1 MQPLDASRI
10 QQLIQSGYGKQIV
23 VLGDLMVDRYLWG
36 KVSRISPEAP
46 VPVID
51 IDDEEI
57 RFGGAANVAYNL
69 ISLGAR
75 PLVVG
80 VVGLDQWG
88 KIFHSMLLDKNLR
101 GDGLVMDESRPT
113 TLKTRIIGNSQHI
126 ARVDRESTAPIGP
139 AIQEKIFQ
147 FVASVI
153 DEVEGIIFED
163 YNKGV
168 LVPEL
173 FHRIIELARQRDK
186 FVAVDPKFDHFLEY
200 RGVTLFKPNRKETEE
215 ALAMRLNGREA
226 LEKAGRLLL
235 ERLQAKGVLITLGA
249 EGMALFQ
256 PDREPL
262 LMPTQAR
269 KVADVSGAGD
279 TVIATLAYALAG
291 GAGFEEAMTL
301 ANFAAGLVCE
311 EVGVVPVDRQRLIDE
326 LMLWAGGVPSP
337 AAQQGDGS

>member
-1 MQPLDASRI
+1 MQKLDVPRVN
-10 QQLIQSGYGKQIV
+10 QLIQSGYGKQII

-51 IDDEEI
+51 IDEEEI

-88 KIFHSMLLDKNLR
+88 KIFHSMLLDRNLR
-101 GDGLVMDESRPT
+101 GDGLIMDDSRPT
-113 TLKTRIIGNSQHI
+113 TLKTRIIGNTQHI
-126 ARVDRESTAPIGP
+126 ARVDRESKAPISP
-139 AIQEKIFQ
+139 EIQERIYQ
-147 FVASVI
+147 FIASVI
-153 DEVEGIIFED
+153 DDVEGIVFED

-168 LVPEL
+168 LVPSL
-173 FHRIIELARQRDK
+173 FQRVIALARERGK
-186 FVAVDPKFDHFLEY
+186 FVAVDPKFDHFLDY
-200 RGVTLFKPNRKETEE
+200 RGITLFKPNRKETEE

-226 LEKAGRLLL
+226 LERAGRLLL
-235 ERLQAKGVLITLGA
+235 ERLEAEAVLITLGSD
-249 EGMALFQ
+249 GMALFQ
-256 PDREPL
+256 PEREPVM
-262 LMPTQAR
+262 MPTQAR

-291 GAGFEEAMTL
+291 GFSFEEAMTM

-311 EVGVVPVDRQRLIDE
+311 EVGVVPVDRQKLLE
-326 LMLWAGGVPSP
+326 VLLAWAGQKPSP
-337 AAQQGDGS
+337 QPELEAGT